1 MSNSPENADNLQK
14 LLKLK
19 RYEQPPPGYFN
30 NFSLKILHRIESEEE
45 HNPDTAW
52 IRKLLMIFET
62 NPIAAGVFGVSV
74 CSLLISGIAYS
85 QYQPATIET
94 GSSNVGFDL
103 ADAGTPLGGS
113 DSSKIM
119 RASSVAPS
127 VNPMFSTNIPGSLFG
142 ELSAVPAKYSLAP

>member
-52 IRKLLMIFET
+52 IRKLLMILET
-62 NPIAAGVFGVSV
+62 NPIAAGIFGVSV

-85 QYQPATIET
+85 QYQPAPD
-94 GSSNVGFDL
+94 GAGNSNVAFDL
-103 ADAGTPLGGS
+103 ADASAASGGS
-113 DSSKIM
+113 DSAKIM
-119 RASSVAPS
+119 RASSAASS
-127 VNPMFSTNIPGSLFG
+127 VNPMFSTNIPG
-142 ELSAVPAKYSLAP
+142 